1 MNNNSN
7 GKKSGGGGAAAVAAA
22 AAAAAALMMTSP
34 AAVPPRSQERLVAA
48 QKWFFQREAV
58 LDTCAVP
65 VGATTSVEGRRRMAR
80 DSAAQILSLLEEL
93 QATIGPSANGAAAA
107 TSSSSPMNKAAGGG
121 NHNNNSNKNTSNNNH
136 AAREADGLWMS
147 ALVEGSGS
155 LFYSECGLQVEAR
168 EMRLPDGHTMTAAK
182 SSSSPK
188 ATTTTV
194 SSTSPSAEAVSRR
207 LQPLQR
213 LLAGIQDVRHL
224 HPYGKLLSGAGK
236 GDASAESISMLIKG
250 LQDAVE
256 ESLRTIEH
264 GYATCACSVDDIST
278 WAEWSQPLLRVLGE
292 TLRQFTLEHV
302 MEEPQERLRRAAFDV
317 KEKQREQEDAVTD
330 GDMVRSENLY
340 FEKTALL
347 EGMRPLY
354 DQLEHVI
361 ETYKKDAAEE
371 PTRKVRALA
380 TELVPRLVSP
390 TIAKEQNLKK
400 RCAADIERL
409 ASKREEIRSARSAQR
424 ANFSVH
430 MTEWEKL
437 FELNRQQQE
446 SCLRAIEEL
455 EQRLRHLAEERT
467 FLVEDRLEKMSEE
480 RQREEDAA
488 TFMLFAERQE
498 EALRTTLQYV
508 EQSIHCAQSI
518 SDAVQSGYKHL
529 NHHLHNVI
537 LQTAE
542 TQLLNVRKER
552 LEHFRSLYLTL
563 GELQFKKERHVEELD
578 KRIEYYHVQQELA
591 METFNPKAKEFSKAK
606 KDLLE
611 VKETMEQQLQLIAK
625 KAAQQLEDF
634 KPTEKLL
641 LASGVKFRHPVDELV
656 EMNAV
661 RTQKLLEYH
670 SLMSTM
676 RKDDDENKE
685 DEDRNM
691 GQSHSPPR

>member
-7 GKKSGGGGAAAVAAA
+7 GKKSVGGGAAAVAAA
-22 AAAAAALMMTSP
+22 AAAAVMITSP
-34 AAVPPRSQERLVAA
+34 AAVPACSQERLVAA

-80 DSAAQILSLLEEL
+80 DSATQILSLLEEL
-93 QATIGPSANGAAAA
+93 QATIGPFANGAAAA
-107 TSSSSPMNKAAGGG
+107 ASVVPMNKAAGGV

-155 LFYSECGLQVEAR
+155 LFRSECGLEVEAR
-168 EMRLPDGHTMTAAK
+168 EMRLPDGHTITAATSSS
-182 SSSSPK
+182 SSSSPT

-194 SSTSPSAEAVSRR
+194 SSTPPSAEAVSRR

-224 HPYGKLLSGAGK
+224 HPYGKLLSSAGK

-264 GYATCACSVDDIST
+264 GYATCACSVDDISA

-292 TLRQFTLEHV
+292 TLRRVTLEHV
-302 MEEPQERLRRAAFDV
+302 MEEPRERLRRAAFDV

-390 TIAKEQNLKK
+390 KIAKEQNLKK

-424 ANFSVH
+424 ANFSVQ

-437 FELNRQQQE
+437 FDLNRQQQE
-446 SCLRAIEEL
+446 ACLRAIEEL

-498 EALRTTLQYV
+498 EALRTTLQHV
-508 EQSIHCAQSI
+508 EQSLHCAQSI

-529 NHHLHNVI
+529 NHHLHNAI

-641 LASGVKFRHPVDELV
+641 LASGVQFRHPVEELV

>member
-1 MNNNSN
+1 M
-7 GKKSGGGGAAAVAAA
+7 
-22 AAAAAALMMTSP
+22 
-34 AAVPPRSQERLVAA
+34 AA

-58 LDTCAVP
+58 LDTCTVP
-65 VGATTSVEGRRRMAR
+65 TGTTTSVEGRRRMAR
-80 DSAAQILSLLEEL
+80 DSATQILSLLEEL

-107 TSSSSPMNKAAGGG
+107 ISILPMTKAAGGM
-121 NHNNNSNKNTSNNNH
+121 NNNNNNNH
-136 AAREADGLWMS
+136 HHHHAGREMDGLWMS

-155 LFYSECGLQVEAR
+155 LFRSECGLEVEAR
-168 EMRLPDGHTMTAAK
+168 EMRLPDGHTMTTAAAAAATVTTSS
-182 SSSSPK
+182 SSSSPTK
-188 ATTTTV
+188 KITTTQTTT
-194 SSTSPSAEAVSRR
+194 STTPMSLNPPSAEAVTRR

-213 LLAGIQDVRHL
+213 ILASIQDMRHL
-224 HPYGKLLSGAGK
+224 TPYGKLISSAGK
-236 GDASAESISMLIKG
+236 GDKSAESISMLIKG
-250 LQDAVE
+250 LHDAVE

-264 GYATCACSVDDIST
+264 GYATCACSVDDISA
-278 WAEWSQPLLRVLGE
+278 WAEWSQPLLRLLGE
-292 TLRQFTLEHV
+292 TLRRVTLEHV
-302 MEEPQERLRRAAFDV
+302 MEESQERLRRATFDV

-371 PTRKVRALA
+371 PTRKLRALA
-380 TELVPRLVSP
+380 NELVPRLVSP
-390 TIAKEQNLKK
+390 RIAKEQNLKK
-400 RCAADIERL
+400 RCTADIERL
-409 ASKREEIRSARSAQR
+409 ACKREELRSVRSTQR
-424 ANFSVH
+424 ANFSVQ
-430 MTEWEKL
+430 MNEWEKL
-437 FELNRQQQE
+437 FDLNRQQQE
-446 SCLRAIEEL
+446 ACLRAIEEL

-467 FLVEDRLEKMSEE
+467 FLVEDRLEKISEE
-480 RQREEDAA
+480 RQREEDA
-488 TFMLFAERQE
+488 TVFMLFAERQE
-498 EALRTTLQYV
+498 EALRTTLQHV
-508 EQSIHCAQSI
+508 EQSLHCAQNI

-529 NHHLHNVI
+529 NQHLQNVV

-563 GELQFKKERHVEELD
+563 GELQFKKERHMEELD

-611 VKETMEQQLQLIAK
+611 VKETMEQQLQLIAT

-641 LASGVKFRHPVDELV
+641 LASGVQFRHPAEELL
-656 EMNAV
+656 EMNAM

-685 DEDRNM
+685 DADRNTFQPHLRR
-691 GQSHSPPR
+691 GEKEKDL